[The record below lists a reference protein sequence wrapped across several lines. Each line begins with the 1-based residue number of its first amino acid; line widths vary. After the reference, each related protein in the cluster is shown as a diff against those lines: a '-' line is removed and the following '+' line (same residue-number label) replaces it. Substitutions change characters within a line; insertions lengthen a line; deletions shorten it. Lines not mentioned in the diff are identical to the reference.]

1 MCLKD
6 LPVGSKGRIV
16 SFGKE
21 HPEYRRRLVMLG
33 ATPGTTFD
41 VVRIAPLGDPIEIR
55 VRGSFISVRRYS
67 LSRSMVFSGILLLD
81 IIESFLYFSPSEDY
95 RTLMV

>member
-1 MCLKD
+1 MFLKD

-33 ATPGTTFD
+33 ATPGTTFEI
-41 VVRIAPLGDPIEIR
+41 VRIARFHNGTI
-55 VRGSFISVRRYS
+55 GS
-67 LSRSMVFSGILLLD
+67 
-81 IIESFLYFSPSEDY
+81 
-95 RTLMV
+95 

>member
-1 MCLKD
+1 MFLKD

-33 ATPGTTFD
+33 ATPGTTFEI
-41 VVRIAPLGDPIEIR
+41 VRIAP
-55 VRGSFISVRRYS
+55 
-67 LSRSMVFSGILLLD
+67 SGIRSKSACAAASSACAATRRNSCRSNAPTDASASLK
-81 IIESFLYFSPSEDY
+81 
-95 RTLMV
+95 RTDKE

>member
-1 MCLKD
+1 MFLKD

-33 ATPGTTFD
+33 ATPG
-41 VVRIAPLGDPIEIR
+41 P
-55 VRGSFISVRRYS
+55 
-67 LSRSMVFSGILLLD
+67 SGIRSKSACAAASSACAATRRNSCRSNAPTDASASLK
-81 IIESFLYFSPSEDY
+81 
-95 RTLMV
+95 RTDKE